1 MKDSRVRNN
10 GVRRGRRKEWSERV
24 VCYINCDDCKR
35 VEDRDRWNFGAMTQK
50 EFAKR
55 EEGGLFS
62 ESCSVG
68 DIRAFY
74 FKCDCKKCW
83 EHKVKNAMII
93 RKVMQQDVLEK
104 NSKSSPSA
112 PKEYIELFQEWSDQL
127 KMTIPDAWSW
137 FKKEKPSD

>member
-1 MKDSRVRNN
+1 
-10 GVRRGRRKEWSERV
+10 
-24 VCYINCDDCKR
+24 
-35 VEDRDRWNFGAMTQK
+35 MTQK
-50 EFAKR
+50 EFATR
-55 EEGGLFS
+55 EEEGLFS

-104 NSKSSPSA
+104 NSNSRMSTT
-112 PKEYIELFQEWSDQL
+112 KEYIELFQEWSDQL

-137 FKKEKPSD
+137 FKKGKPSD